1 MSQGNPDF
9 RVLLSATQAG
19 GKTQCSGDFT
29 NTSAATWK
37 RMVHRFSREKSRAA
51 RAWAR
56 CQLFRQRS
64 LPQQGGLR

>member
-9 RVLLSATQAG
+9 RVLL
-19 GKTQCSGDFT
+19 GDFT

-64 LPQQGGLR
+64 LPQQGAVR